1 MIGVRNGHP
10 ARARMVALG
19 AHVPELVVTNDD
31 LAERVDTNDEW
42 IVTRTGIRERRFA
55 ARDEAASD
63 LGVKA
68 AQAVLEDAGVDASE
82 VDTLIL
88 ATTTPDHLFPSTG
101 ALVASA
107 IGADNAAAYDLMTAC
122 TGFVYGLAQATAA
135 IEAGLARKVLVVGAE
150 VMSRIL
156 DFDDRSTCVLFGD
169 GAAGALLV
177 AGDPD
182 DTKGFMG
189 FELGTDGSRG
199 HELVIEAGG
208 GRLPVGEQPRGDACY
223 LQMNGREVFKFATR
237 AMVDSAQALIES
249 LEMPVS
255 EIDLLVPHQANIRI
269 IEHAIQRLEIPP
281 ERVYNNLERY
291 GNTSSASIPLALT
304 EARDEGRL
312 KPGDRALMIGFGG
325 GLSWGSA
332 IGHYEP
338 L

>member
-19 AHVPELVVTNDD
+19 AYVPDDVVTNDD
-31 LAERVDTNDEW
+31 LAERIDTSDEW
-42 IVTRTGIRERRFA
+42 IVSRTGIRERRFA
-55 ARDEAASD
+55 APEEASSD
-63 LGVKA
+63 LGIKA
-68 AQAVLEDAGVDASE
+68 AEDVLANAGIDAVDI
-82 VDTLIL
+82 DTVIL

-101 ALVASA
+101 ALVADA
-107 IGADNAAAYDLMTAC
+107 IGARNAAAYDLLTAC
-122 TGFVYGLAQATAA
+122 TGFVYGLAQGVAA
-135 IEAGLARKVLVVGAE
+135 IEAGLARCVLVLGAE

-182 DTKGFMG
+182 QTAGFMG
-189 FELGTDGSRG
+189 FELGADGGRG
-199 HELVIEAGG
+199 RELIIEGGG
-208 GRLPVGEQPRGDACY
+208 GRLPLGEHPTGEACY

-237 AMVDSAQALIES
+237 AMVDSARELIDS
-249 LEMPVS
+249 LEMPID
-255 EIDLLVPHQANIRI
+255 EIDLLVPHQANVRI
-269 IEHAIQRLEIPP
+269 IDHAVERLEISP

-291 GNTSSASIPLALT
+291 GNTSSASIPLALV
-304 EARDEGRL
+304 EARDEGKL
-312 KPGDRALMIGFGG
+312 VPGSRVLMIGFGG